1 MFGFFN
7 NFFGNQHQDV
17 NFQDNNIGFVEI
29 QIQKGV
35 EHWRTY
41 TTTNDDPGYI
51 SMVMME
57 VSQMNPEY
65 RVRAIDNSGRLL
77 DML

>member
-7 NFFGNQHQDV
+7 NFVGNQHQAD
-17 NFQDNNIGFVEI
+17 NFQGNGFVEI

-35 EHWRTY
+35 DHWRTY
-41 TTTNDDPGYI
+41 TTTNDDPSYI
-51 SMVMME
+51 SMLMME

-65 RVRAIDNSGRLL
+65 RVRAIDSSGRLL

>member
-7 NFFGNQHQDV
+7 NFVGNQHQAG
-17 NFQDNNIGFVEI
+17 NFQDNVAGFVEI

-35 EHWRTY
+35 DQWRTY

-51 SMVMME
+51 SMIMME
-57 VSQMNPEY
+57 VSQVNPEY
-65 RVRAIDNSGRLL
+65 RVRAVDNSGRLL